1 MIYEQNMVRIST
13 KLVKIPFH
21 FWDFYAAPNFLA
33 LPGIVS
39 FSIRSYKNK
48 EVISK
53 CITQKESMKVWKTGN
68 QAVQKWRRKVCK
80 KYWSINITPV
90 DRTILPS
97 AEHFLR
103 IIQCYWK
110 VLLEGTMSKAIPQAA
125 ISLRVRQPHVT
136 KVSYSQYFPIISAQ
150 PALM

>member
-33 LPGIVS
+33 LPGVVS

-103 IIQCYWK
+103 IIQNK
-110 VLLEGTMSKAIPQAA
+110 DLKIMEKRNSQRFVSGGL
-125 ISLRVRQPHVT
+125 LRVKKTRTTFLFMLIPFT
-136 KVSYSQYFPIISAQ
+136 FNIIA
-150 PALM
+150 AVWN